1 MKRTFFILLIGI
13 LSLNFFSSC
22 SDDETKLT
30 GTLSVSFNNNQI
42 MELKIYTLES
52 NKQYPLYELETDRNG
67 DLSISLNMGN
77 YLMVPSNYRYDEI
90 SFQICP
96 DKTVSIS
103 YDENGTHMRK

>member
-52 NKQYPLYELETDRNG
+52 NKQYSLYELETDRNG
-67 DLSISLNMGN
+67 D
-77 YLMVPSNYRYDEI
+77 YDEI

-103 YDENGTHMRK
+103 YDENGTPMRK